1 MIKIRKAIN
10 MRKRIYEITEL
21 PDEKDPVSSLYDIV
35 MFLALIISLFPLA
48 FRENISLFYYSNI
61 ITTGLFI
68 IDYIL
73 RFITADYRSKRKGAA
88 AFILYPFTFWAIIDL
103 LSILPGL
110 IIINNLF
117 ELLKL
122 FRVLRIFRV
131 FRLFKTLKYSKNMLL
146 VKKVLEDSKDAL
158 IAVYSLAIDYI
169 LISALIIYNVE
180 PVTFGSYLDALYWA
194 TVSLTTI
201 GYGDFYPVTTAGKVI
216 TIISSMV
223 GIAIVALPTGI
234 ITASC
239 MNVLYSKKDQ

>member
-1 MIKIRKAIN
+1 

-21 PDEKDPVSSLYDIV
+21 LDEKDPVSRIYDIV
-35 MFLALIISLFPLA
+35 MFLALITSLLPLA
-48 FRENISLFYYSNI
+48 FRESSKILYYSNI

-68 IDYIL
+68 IDYVL

-88 AFILYPFTFWAIIDL
+88 AFILYPFTFWAIVDL

-117 ELLKL
+117 GLLRL
-122 FRVLRIFRV
+122 VRVLRIFRV
-131 FRLFKTLKYSKNMLL
+131 FKLFKALKYSKNMLL
-146 VKKVLEDSKDAL
+146 VKKVFEDSKDAL
-158 IAVYSLAIDYI
+158 LTVYSLAIDYI

-201 GYGDFYPVTTAGKVI
+201 GYGDFYPVSTAGKVI

-239 MNVLYSKKDQ
+239 MNVLYNKDDQQ